1 MLRSIPRYI
10 WPVAALLLI
19 IRLALNLGLNPGLE
33 WNYDE
38 RRNGRIADNYLA
50 GRGYVSLDPERKQL
64 RPDSFHA
71 SFPVFVYVGWSRTG
85 LPRHYLTLL
94 VYAAAAGLYLVGGLY
109 VQRTLHY
116 FGLAPGPA
124 WVGAGLWAVSPGV
137 VYYIGA
143 FWWFEN
149 LALPLLLLV
158 VYKLLR
164 LHGGR
169 PLRWP
174 DALLITASVVLSC
187 LLRGYLLAVYG
198 LLFAVFLGLMSGRAA
213 ALRRGAWGLSLGLL
227 LALGLAHV
235 PILQK
240 NHRLFGAY
248 TLSNQA
254 GFELLQGH
262 NSITQGR
269 FMFDWDERQ
278 GPFDQFVRRHI
289 PQLDSL
295 NQYQESRARAQLAR
309 QWVAAHPAEEIQLW
323 ARKTALFFSPENFI
337 ADAPRTPW
345 NPFTALV
352 HLAFFGALLLTLARY
367 RGLRFQARD
376 WLLLTPLLAVW
387 LLSLVFFVGFRWRF
401 FAEPAL
407 LLYPLL
413 VAGRLGWL
421 PTGREATKIN
431 SASPGTP
438 IR

>member
-1 MLRSIPRYI
+1 M
-10 WPVAALLLI
+10 AALLLVL
-19 IRLALNLGLNPGLE
+19 RLALNLGLNPGLE

-38 RRNGRIADNYLA
+38 RRNARIADNYLA
-50 GRGYVSLDPERKQL
+50 GRGYVSLDPERKQI

-71 SFPVFVYVGWSRTG
+71 SFPVFVYVAWSRTG

-94 VYAAAAGLYLVGGLY
+94 VYAAAAGCYLLGGLY

-116 FGLAPGPA
+116 CGLAPGVG
-124 WVGAGLWAVSPGV
+124 WLGAGLWAVSPGV

-149 LALPLLLLV
+149 LTLPLLIVV

-169 PLRWP
+169 PLRRP
-174 DALLITASVVLSC
+174 DALLLVAAVVLSC

-198 LLFAVFLGLMSGRAA
+198 LLFAVFLGLMTARPARQQRA
-213 ALRRGAWGLSLGLL
+213 AWGLSLALL
-227 LALGLAHV
+227 LALGLAHW
-235 PILQK
+235 PILVK

-262 NSITQGR
+262 NAVTRGR
-269 FMFDWDERQ
+269 FMFDWDDRQ
-278 GPFDQFVRRHI
+278 GPFDQYLRARV
-289 PQLDSL
+289 PGLDSL
-295 NQYQESRARAQLAR
+295 DQYQESRARARVAR
-309 QWVAAHPAEEIQLW
+309 QWVLAHPGAELRLW
-323 ARKTALFFSPENFI
+323 VRKTVLFFSPENFI

-352 HLAFFGALLLTLARY
+352 HLAFFGALALTLTGF
-367 RGLRFQARD
+367 RGLRLRPTD
-376 WLLLTPLLAVW
+376 WLLLAPLVAVW
-387 LLSLVFFVGFRWRF
+387 GLSLVFFVGFRWRF

-407 LLYPLL
+407 LLFPLV

-421 PTGREATKIN
+421 PGGAKRRL
-431 SASPGTP
+431 SGSGTP
-438 IR
+438 PAP

>member
-1 MLRSIPRYI
+1 MLRSIPRYV
-10 WPVAALLLI
+10 WPVAALLLML
-19 IRLALNLGLNPGLE
+19 RLALNLGLNPGLE

-50 GRGYVSLDPERKQL
+50 GRGYVSLDPERQQL
-64 RPDSFHA
+64 RPDAFHA
-71 SFPVFVYVGWSRTG
+71 SFPVFVYVGWSRAG

-109 VQRTLHY
+109 VQRTLQY
-116 FGLAPGPA
+116 LGLQPE
-124 WVGAGLWAVSPGV
+124 VGWLGALLWAVSPGV

-174 DALLITASVVLSC
+174 DALLITGAVVLSC

-198 LLFAVFLGLMSGRAA
+198 LLVAVWLGLMTRQSARQRVAA
-213 ALRRGAWGLSLGLL
+213 WALSLGLL
-227 LALGLAHV
+227 LALVAAHA
-235 PILQK
+235 PIFLK
-240 NHRLFGAY
+240 NYRMFGAY

-262 NSITQGR
+262 NSVTQGR
-269 FMFDWDERQ
+269 FMFDWDDRQ
-278 GPFDQFVRRHI
+278 GPFDRFVRRHI

-295 NQYQESRARAQLAR
+295 NQYQESQARARLAR
-309 QWVAAHPAEEIQLW
+309 QWVAGHPGAEARLLL
-323 ARKTALFFSPENFI
+323 RKTLLFFSPENFI

-345 NPFTALV
+345 NPFTALTL
-352 HLAFFGALLLTLARY
+352 LAFGAALLLTVLGY
-367 RGLRFQARD
+367 RGLRFQAAD
-376 WLLLTPLLAVW
+376 GLLLTPLVAAW

-407 LLYPLL
+407 LLFPLL

-421 PTGREATKIN
+421 PGHHRA
-431 SASPGTP
+431 
-438 IR
+438 RQ

>member
-10 WPVAALLLI
+10 WPVAALLLVV
-19 IRLALNLGLNPGLE
+19 RLALNLGLNPGLE

-71 SFPVFVYVGWSRTG
+71 SFPVFVYVGWSRAG

-109 VQRTLHY
+109 VQRTLRY
-116 FGLAPGPA
+116 FGLAPGAA
-124 WVGAGLWAVSPGV
+124 WAGAGLWAVSPGV

-149 LALPLLLLV
+149 LALPLLILV

-198 LLFAVFLGLMSGRAA
+198 LLFAVFLGLMSWKPARPRQA
-213 ALRRGAWGLSLGLL
+213 AWGLGLGLL
-227 LALGLAHV
+227 LALGLAHA
-235 PILQK
+235 PIFLK

-278 GPFDQFVRRHI
+278 RPFDQFVRRHI

-295 NQYQESRARAQLAR
+295 NQYQESQARARLAR
-309 QWVAAHPAEEIQLW
+309 EWVAAHPAGELRLW

-345 NPFTALV
+345 NPFTALTL
-352 HLAFFGALLLTLARY
+352 LAFFGVLVLTLGRY
-367 RGLRFQARD
+367 RGLRFRAAD
-376 WLLLTPLLAVW
+376 ALLLTPLVATW

-407 LLYPLL
+407 LLFPML

-421 PTGREATKIN
+421 RSGPTAQDTDR
-431 SASPGTP
+431 
-438 IR
+438 